1 MESGKCV
8 IEEKVRDTLVVSRN
22 ILAHVIYI
30 KNISIMKEISFY
42 PLLFTSQPGFGLT
55 HTRGMFI
62 DTGFCADF
70 IMAHAEETSL
80 SSPSH
85 YDYVPE

>member
-1 MESGKCV
+1 
-8 IEEKVRDTLVVSRN
+8 
-22 ILAHVIYI
+22 
-30 KNISIMKEISFY
+30 MKEISFY
-42 PLLFTSQPGFGLT
+42 PLLFTSQPGFGLM

-80 SSPSH
+80 SSPRH